1 MVNIENSSFISYQ
14 ALNDYMAGNQNEA
27 LLGVDADLLLQYE
40 AHINDNYYYIIMADG
55 SVQTLELPPDPE
67 EKASIWERIWMGLIA
82 VTGVVLGVMIGSIPG
97 IGPFLSGA
105 IIGASIDLFMQV
117 TISGVAVDNI
127 DWVSV
132 GASAVTGVLTA
143 GIGSATSA
151 ATKAA
156 LAGVKNVVAKFFIE
170 AGIQLASG
178 LVSGAISYITTAG
191 IKGEPI
197 TMEGL
202 VKALIVGGV
211 TAVVMFCGQKAI
223 KAIANK
229 LRSNKITPKKAELNP
244 EAKPDV
250 PDKPQLTENQKKY
263 QRSKA
268 VKEAWERERK
278 AMLNGE
284 ETTYQWKG
292 YNKTTG
298 EVEYGSEAWELLT
311 NGKVKGYDGCHIIDV
326 SRSGNNINLIG
337 NPDNIVFLPRFG
349 ENSHF
354 YIHGNNWKNATDI
367 NKLKNIYSWVVDRL
381 KLLQ

>member
-1 MVNIENSSFISYQ
+1 MVTYNENWGPVHYIAYGNYVQYNVQDYAIFYKSVIDTGDYDDSLGDVYNYDLKEISHYANYGEEFKYDSYGLTSEIDYTDTYKLLDEILANQDFNSLMVNIENSSFISYQ

-197 TMEGL
+197 TIEGL

-229 LRSNKITPKKAELNP
+229 LRSNKITPKKQN
-244 EAKPDV
+244 
-250 PDKPQLTENQKKY
+250 
-263 QRSKA
+263 
-268 VKEAWERERK
+268 
-278 AMLNGE
+278 
-284 ETTYQWKG
+284 
-292 YNKTTG
+292 
-298 EVEYGSEAWELLT
+298 
-311 NGKVKGYDGCHIIDV
+311 
-326 SRSGNNINLIG
+326 
-337 NPDNIVFLPRFG
+337 
-349 ENSHF
+349 
-354 YIHGNNWKNATDI
+354 
-367 NKLKNIYSWVVDRL
+367 
-381 KLLQ
+381 